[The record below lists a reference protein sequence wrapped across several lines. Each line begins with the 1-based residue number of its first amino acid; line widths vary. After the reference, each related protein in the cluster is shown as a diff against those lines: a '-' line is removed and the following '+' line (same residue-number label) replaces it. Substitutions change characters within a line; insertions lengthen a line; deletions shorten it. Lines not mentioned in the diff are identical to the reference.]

1 MIILLFSYSLLDDQA
16 QYYCKIKNIFI
27 NSRPNDTDA
36 AVWVNF
42 IIMTFEISA
51 TAWSSSHG
59 GISSPKEIVAAAAV
73 PVCVYYFQLCCAFS
87 IYFLKDNAARF
98 FFLLLTLYSL
108 LTTFRPLFIACF
120 AAKFQSYT
128 IVYHKQ
134 DLRSKLKWF
143 YGRRCSFCWFH
154 TNLDCCCLEFLMC
167 RNVTLA
173 LVI

>member
-1 MIILLFSYSLLDDQA
+1 MTKPNIIA
-16 QYYCKIKNIFI
+16 KKNIFI

-51 TAWSSSHG
+51 TAWSSSSHG

-134 DLRSKLKWF
+134 DLQSKLKWF
-143 YGRRCSFCWFH
+143 YGRWCSFCWFH

-167 RNVTLA
+167 RNVALA

>member
-73 PVCVYYFQLCCAFS
+73 PVCVLFLTLLCLFNLLFKGQCRQVLLPFAYSILTPHNFPTAFHCLLCC
-87 IYFLKDNAARF
+87 K
-98 FFLLLTLYSL
+98 
-108 LTTFRPLFIACF
+108 
-120 AAKFQSYT
+120 
-128 IVYHKQ
+128 V
-134 DLRSKLKWF
+134 SKLHHSLPQTGFAK
-143 YGRRCSFCWFH
+143 
-154 TNLDCCCLEFLMC
+154 
-167 RNVTLA
+167 
-173 LVI
+173 